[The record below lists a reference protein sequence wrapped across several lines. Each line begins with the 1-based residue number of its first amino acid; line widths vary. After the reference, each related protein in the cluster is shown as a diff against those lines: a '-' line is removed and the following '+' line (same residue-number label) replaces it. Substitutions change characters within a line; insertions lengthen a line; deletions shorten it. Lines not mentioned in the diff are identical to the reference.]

1 MSSNVI
7 DYFAVLGRGSGEL
20 RCDPFRNVFSD
31 EKNIISAAEVLD
43 EAITD
48 IAVLQAGAS
57 ANLKLWEF
65 LSLS

>member
-7 DYFAVLGRGSGEL
+7 DYFAVLGRGPGDL

-31 EKNIISAAEVLD
+31 EKNIISAAEVLA

-48 IAVLQAGAS
+48 IAVLQAGRKM
-57 ANLKLWEF
+57 N
-65 LSLS
+65 

>member
-7 DYFAVLGRGSGEL
+7 DYFAVLGRGPGEL

-48 IAVLQAGAS
+48 IAVLQAGS
-57 ANLKLWEF
+57 
-65 LSLS
+65 